1 MKRWI
6 VKAIVFLSVLFVLAA
21 CGDKS
26 ADDVKKDLN
35 EKMEK
40 STGYKATAE
49 MMLNTGEKP
58 QKYDVEIWHSK
69 PDYYRVELKN
79 AKKDQSQMILRNNEG
94 VFVLTPALNKSFKF
108 QSGWPQNSSQAYL
121 YESLIKDIK
130 GDDEAKF
137 QVAKDGYIF
146 TTKTNYQHQS
156 VLPKQKIILD
166 KKELTPKKVE
176 IMDTDNEP
184 VITVDFK
191 KLEMNVKFDKDA
203 FDTKRNMTAKK
214 SDVPTMTS
222 EEEPFSVKY
231 PSYTPEGTEQ
241 EEEKTVK
248 TMDGKRVVL
257 TYGGEKSFTV
267 IQEQATVAEASTT
280 TPVNGDVVDLG
291 FSIGALSKQSIQ
303 WTADGVE
310 YIIASDDL
318 SPEEFMMVASS
329 MEKEQGK

>member
-184 VITVDFK
+184 IITVDFK
-191 KLEMNVKFDKDA
+191 KVEMNVKFD
-203 FDTKRNMTAKK
+203 NMTAKK

-303 WTADGVE
+303 WTSDGV
-310 YIIASDDL
+310 
-318 SPEEFMMVASS
+318 EFMMVASS
-329 MEKEQGK
+329 LEKEQGK